1 MDKEEVDRSYNLI
14 ERFFLKLM
22 EPQNKARI
30 LRWAWLISLGMLV
43 LGYFI
48 IYYKISPHLNF

>member
-1 MDKEEVDRSYNLI
+1 MGNEETDQPYNLV
-14 ERFFLKLM
+14 EKFFLKLL

-43 LGYFI
+43 LGYLIVF
-48 IYYKISPHLNF
+48 YKASPYINF

>member
-1 MDKEEVDRSYNLI
+1 MDDEEVDRSYNLI

-30 LRWAWLISLGMLV
+30 LRWAWLVSLGMLV
-43 LGYFI
+43 LGYLI
-48 IYYKISPHLNF
+48 IYFKVSPYINF